1 MSSLGPDLK
10 QVLDNFTGPLDE
22 FISKRVL
29 GAWGIPCVEEG
40 RVEDAQ
46 ACMSTAARL
55 GYPVVMKGLQPGGV
69 HKTEM
74 GLVQLDVRNKTS
86 AARAFKALTKK
97 MQGKGSV
104 LVQKQVKGHAEL
116 IMGMLRDP
124 QFGPCIM
131 MGLGGV
137 MAEVF
142 RDTAFAVAPLTHP
155 EALDL
160 IGRIKGQKLLDGFRG
175 APPVNR
181 TNWRGCWCYWR
192 ISPWPTRGYGKLI
205 STP

>member
-1 MSSLGPDLK
+1 MLGEYPALRRD
-10 QVLDNFTGPLDE
+10 V
-22 FISKRVL
+22 S
-29 GAWGIPCVEEG
+29 
-40 RVEDAQ
+40 EDAQ

-74 GLVQLDVRNKTS
+74 GLVQLDIRNKTS
-86 AARAFKALTKK
+86 AARAFKSLTKK

-131 MGLGGV
+131 IGSRWSHGRGLQGH
-137 MAEVF
+137 
-142 RDTAFAVAPLTHP
+142 RL
-155 EALDL
+155 
-160 IGRIKGQKLLDGFRG
+160 RRG
-175 APPVNR
+175 APHSPGGAGPHR
-181 TNWRGCWCYWR
+181 THQGSKAPGRLPRRTAC
-192 ISPWPTRGYGKLI
+192 
-205 STP
+205 